1 MAVEKEIVKAVEEM
15 VKICMR
21 HLKKKEY
28 EMKLTTQDVH
38 NAIKHLNVYRRQNGR
53 SSAGYRNI
61 NINAACWQFGNKKWV
76 EYKSFTKDPVIGQ
89 IQVSDNN
96 DILLCLVAHEV
107 SHYVQYTHGSK
118 MPQHLRNRKSN
129 DRGHGDCFKMIY
141 RYLRRDLVNPIIKS
155 RCEEAAK
162 EAA

>member
-1 MAVEKEIVKAVEEM
+1 MTVEKDVVKAVEQM

-38 NAIKHLNVYRRQNGR
+38 NAVKHLNVYRRRNGR

-61 NINAACWQFGNKKWV
+61 NINVDCWQFGNKVWT
-76 EYKSFTKDPVIGQ
+76 EYKSFKKDPIIGE
-89 IQVSDNN
+89 IKVN
-96 DILLCLVAHEV
+96 DKLDTLLCLVAHEV

-118 MPQHLRNRKSN
+118 MPQHLRSRKSN
-129 DRGHGDCFKMIY
+129 DRGHGDCFKTIY
-141 RYLRRDLVNPIIKS
+141 RYLRRDLVNPTIEARRKEAL
-155 RCEEAAK
+155 EEAA
-162 EAA
+162 